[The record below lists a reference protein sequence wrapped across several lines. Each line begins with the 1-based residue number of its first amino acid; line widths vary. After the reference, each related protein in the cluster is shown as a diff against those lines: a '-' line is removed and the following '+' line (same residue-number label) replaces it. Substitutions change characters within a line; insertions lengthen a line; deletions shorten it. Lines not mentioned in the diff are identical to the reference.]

1 MERFTKAAME
11 LAKWWQEKRLEN
23 DLRVI
28 HLEMLNAYRAL
39 TPEPGEEL

>member
-23 DLRVI
+23 DLRGI